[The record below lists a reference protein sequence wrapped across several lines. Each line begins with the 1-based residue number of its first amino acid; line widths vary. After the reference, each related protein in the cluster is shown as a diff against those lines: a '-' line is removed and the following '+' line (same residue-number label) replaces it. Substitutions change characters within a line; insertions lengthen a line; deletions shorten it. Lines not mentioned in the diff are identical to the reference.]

1 MWLKLVLLQFTENL
15 QFLADGRLPHVCGI
29 RNETGKFVI
38 ACLIYD
44 IKCQPSIEHKC
55 MIFDFKIGGA
65 VTITHIDTSIK
76 CQPSKEYKCMI
87 LHLKTGGAVINT
99 HINTSLPPLPR
110 DFLYFFLL

>member
-38 ACLIYD
+38 ACLIYE
-44 IKCQPSIEHKC
+44 IKCQPSIEYKC

-65 VTITHIDTSIK
+65 VTITQIDTSIK

-99 HINTSLPPLPR
+99 HIDTSPPLPR

>member
-44 IKCQPSIEHKC
+44 IKCQPSIEYKC

-65 VTITHIDTSIK
+65 VTIAHIDTSIK
-76 CQPSKEYKCMI
+76 CQPSKEYKYMI
-87 LHLKTGGAVINT
+87 LHLKTGSGFQ
-99 HINTSLPPLPR
+99 HPYRHKPPPPPPP
-110 DFLYFFLL
+110 